1 MPLRVK
7 GEWNIVVKRKRSEKN
22 FVFEKKNSSIS
33 VVRATKRRMKSKQKS
48 RKQNKG
54 AHTQHF
60 SRVFFF
66 HSSLFFIF
74 RFLLP
79 NYRFHHIAHAH
90 TEESVEQQW
99 AKLQL
104 HERCR
109 EWEGE
114 RRLRKTNE
122 RMNRKQQ
129 KRKKPE
135 SIPLLSLRRFQCL
148 FLFWI

>member
-1 MPLRVK
+1 MK
-7 GEWNIVVKRKRSEKN
+7 YCGETKKKREKFCVRKEKLLYLCRSCDEKEN
-22 FVFEKKNSSIS
+22 EKQAKIKK
-33 VVRATKRRMKSKQKS
+33 AKQ
-48 RKQNKG
+48 RCT
-54 AHTQHF
+54 HTTFF
-60 SRVFFF
+60 SCIFF